1 MALLMR
7 ETVPA
12 PLGLAWAGAAGVSGV
27 IGVVAFYRALAV
39 GAMGLVAPLAALIG
53 AGMPLIAGLLSGDQP
68 TVTDMAG
75 IGVALLAVVL
85 VSRPAQDQGLGRGGL
100 GLAVISGV
108 GFGGYFLCMDQAA
121 SAGVE
126 TWWPIVASRSVAI
139 ILAVA
144 AALALRRLGAVR
156 REASRLM
163 VGAGIADIGGNA
175 FFLLANAQGSVGIA
189 AVIASQYPAV
199 TVVLARLVLGERLA
213 RIHVAGIAL
222 AFVGIV
228 LIALP

>member
-1 MALLMR
+1 MALVMR

-12 PLGLAWAGAAGVSGV
+12 PLGLAWAAAAGVSGV

-53 AGMPLIAGLLSGDQP
+53 ASMPLVVGLLTGDQP
-68 TVTDMAG
+68 TVTDMG
-75 IGVALLAVVL
+75 GVGVALVAVVL
-85 VSRPAQDQGLGRGGL
+85 VSRPAEDQGLGRGGL

-126 TWWPIVASRSVAI
+126 TWWPIVASRSVAT

-163 VGAGIADIGGNA
+163 AGAGIADIGGNA
-175 FFLLANAQGSVGIA
+175 FFLMANAQGSVGIA

-213 RIHVAGIAL
+213 RIHVAGIVL

>member
-1 MALLMR
+1 
-7 ETVPA
+7 
-12 PLGLAWAGAAGVSGV
+12 
-27 IGVVAFYRALAV
+27 
-39 GAMGLVAPLAALIG
+39 
-53 AGMPLIAGLLSGDQP
+53 
-68 TVTDMAG
+68 
-75 IGVALLAVVL
+75 
-85 VSRPAQDQGLGRGGL
+85 
-100 GLAVISGV
+100 
-108 GFGGYFLCMDQAA
+108 MDQAA

-126 TWWPIVASRSVAI
+126 TWWPIVASRSVAT

-163 VGAGIADIGGNA
+163 AGAGIADIGGNA
-175 FFLLANAQGSVGIA
+175 FFLMANAQGSVGIA

-213 RIHVAGIAL
+213 RIHVAGIVL

>member
-1 MALLMR
+1 MALVMR

-53 AGMPLIAGLLSGDQP
+53 AGMPLIAGLLPGDQP
-68 TVTDMAG
+68 MVTDMAG

-85 VSRPAQDQGLGRGGL
+85 VSRPAEDQGLGRGGL
-100 GLAVISGV
+100 WLAVISGV
-108 GFGGYFLCMDQAA
+108 GFGGYFICMDQAA
-121 SAGVE
+121 SAGAE
-126 TWWPIVASRSVAI
+126 TWWPIVASRLVATM
-139 ILAVA
+139 LAVA
-144 AALALRRLGAVR
+144 AALVLRRLGAVR

-163 VGAGIADIGGNA
+163 VGAGIADVGGNA
-175 FFLLANAQGSVGIA
+175 FFLMANAQGSVGIA

-213 RIHVAGIAL
+213 RIHVAGIVL